1 MIKCTPKHR
10 HLLGNER
17 SQSRIKKVG
26 FKPHVG
32 DDGNIPES
40 HLHFNKI
47 LAANFKIFNLRV
59 PRKIRR
65 LAA

>member
-1 MIKCTPKHR
+1 M
-10 HLLGNER
+10 E
-17 SQSRIKKVG
+17 KVG

-32 DDGNIPES
+32 DDGNISES
-40 HLHFNKI
+40 HLCFNKI